1 MSLEPTDSNKEELK
15 QLWGGGKVPP
25 LTVEETDLS
34 IKLWQKIQKR
44 KQREQQQNIPLQVE
58 KTDQADFRL

>member
-34 IKLWQKIQKR
+34 LKLWQKIQKR
-44 KQREQQQNIPLQVE
+44 KQREQQHNTSPQIGT
-58 KTDQADFRL
+58 TDQDDFRL